1 MTIAI
6 DGTLNMIGNIY
17 LFPIGSMPGTVH
29 VHVLSPHLIP
39 VPGATVLL
47 QQNVANNSVTA
58 ITGNRLVPTAGLY
71 TSMSAVTDAN
81 GVATF
86 SDPAF
91 PLVLGGSYNAVVKPL
106 EFQGD
111 ELAGTASGSFII
123 GTNSLHQTVNM
134 ATAGFSFFA
143 TSASNQVPGTITPSG
158 VLTVSF
164 NEPINLTTTGFTAIL
179 TSTTGTVTSPVQG
192 VLSNNN
198 QTLTITPEFTA
209 TPTGAGASVTYI
221 SVAGQIILQNSQS
234 VAQCGGASCILFDN
248 GANGVKNV
256 TAGNTNVSG
265 RVQLIAN

>member
-1 MTIAI
+1 
-6 DGTLNMIGNIY
+6 
-17 LFPIGSMPGTVH
+17 
-29 VHVLSPHLIP
+29 
-39 VPGATVLL
+39 
-47 QQNVANNSVTA
+47 VTA
-58 ITGNRLVPTAGLY
+58 IRGNRLVPSAGLY
-71 TSMSAVTDAN
+71 TSMTTTTDAN

-86 SDPAF
+86 NNPAF
-91 PLVLGGSYNAVVKPL
+91 PLVLGGSYKAVVNPL

-111 ELAGTASGSFII
+111 ELARTTSGSFII

-134 ATAGFSFFA
+134 GSAGFSFFA

-164 NEPINLTTTGFTAIL
+164 NEPITLTTTGFTAL
-179 TSTTGTVTSPVQG
+179 LSSTTGTVTSPVQG

-209 TPTGAGASVTYI
+209 TPTGAGAFVTYS
-221 SVAGQIILQNSQS
+221 SVAGQIILQNSQT
-234 VAQCGGASCILFDN
+234 VAQCGGAPCILFDN
-248 GANGVKNV
+248 GGNGVRNV